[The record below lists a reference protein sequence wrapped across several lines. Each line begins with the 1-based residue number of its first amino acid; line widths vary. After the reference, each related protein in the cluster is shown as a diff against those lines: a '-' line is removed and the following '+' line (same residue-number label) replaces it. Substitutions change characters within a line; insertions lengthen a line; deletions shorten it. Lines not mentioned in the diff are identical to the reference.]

1 MPRKIPSVV
10 LVGRPNVG
18 KSTLFNR
25 ITGSRRAIVAPMAG
39 TTRDSLA
46 RPAVWRGS
54 TFQLSDTGG
63 LYGASED
70 PLHELVVI
78 QGKRAIV
85 GADLLVLVVDGRE
98 GLVPG
103 DQTIARELREANRP
117 VILAINK
124 SDDNRARHAT
134 LDFYVL
140 GIDPVVEISAEHGQG
155 VADLLDEIVARL
167 ARPMAAAQV
176 RPDDLGDSVEELDS
190 EKSSDSQTNPESQR
204 NPESQTNPESQIPN
218 PDSEVAVAIVGRP
231 NVGKSSLVNRLL
243 KEERLLV
250 SDMPG
255 TTRDA
260 IDTVLTWH
268 RRRFRIVDTAGMRKP
283 GRVARGGQVEFV
295 SVAGSRRAI
304 AEADVVALVLDAS
317 TGPTDHDA
325 AIGGEA
331 DRAGRGVVI
340 IANKGDLV
348 KERGPK
354 VSEVFDDDARRHM
367 RFLDYAPILHISALT
382 GERTPK
388 ILETID
394 RIHETRRK
402 RVPTPALNKFLQE
415 VTAANPPVSPGSKH
429 VRILYAAQIGVAPP
443 SFVFFTNVAT
453 TFHFSYER
461 FLTNQLREHFGF
473 VGTPIRIQVRRRDRK
488 VAGERTAAK
497 SQQAKN
503 EKAKGKRENSI
514 DRSQKVEGRAQM
526 SKSQRQRAERQLAS
540 RKDRHGRRRPRK

>member
-1 MPRKIPSVV
+1 MARQTPSVV

-25 ITGSRRAIVAPMAG
+25 ITGSRRAIVAPIAG

-46 RPAVWRGS
+46 RPAVWRGAA
-54 TFQLSDTGG
+54 FQLSDTGG

-70 PLHELVVI
+70 PLHDLVVRHG
-78 QGKRAIV
+78 QRAIV
-85 GADLLVLVVDGRE
+85 GADLLVMVVDGRE
-98 GLVPG
+98 GLVSG
-103 DQTIARELREANRP
+103 DETIAKELREADRP

-124 SDDNRARHAT
+124 TDDKRARHAAM
-134 LDFYVL
+134 DFYTL
-140 GIDPVVEISAEHGQG
+140 GLDPIVEISAEHGQG
-155 VADLLDEIVARL
+155 VADLLDEIVTRLEVDGSLAAR
-167 ARPMAAAQV
+167 AAGRAPSTDEGQHPEDA
-176 RPDDLGDSVEELDS
+176 PDAGPLPSAA
-190 EKSSDSQTNPESQR
+190 
-204 NPESQTNPESQIPN
+204 
-218 PDSEVAVAIVGRP
+218 DSEVAVAIVGRP
-231 NVGKSSLVNRLL
+231 NVGKSSLVNRML
-243 KEERLLV
+243 KQERVLV

-260 IDTVLTWH
+260 IDTGLTWH

-304 AEADVVALVLDAS
+304 MEADVVALVLDAS

-340 IANKGDLV
+340 IANKWDLV
-348 KERGPK
+348 KARGPK
-354 VSEVFDDDARRHM
+354 FSEVFDDETRRHM

-394 RIHETRRK
+394 AIAATRRT
-402 RVPTPALNKFLQE
+402 RVATPALNRFLEE
-415 VTAANPPVSPGSKH
+415 VTAANPPVSPGRKH

-453 TFHFSYER
+453 TFHFSYQR
-461 FLTNQLREHFGF
+461 FLINQLRERFGF
-473 VGTPIRIQVRRRDRK
+473 VGTPIRIQVRRREKKGRDDRAPRGSR
-488 VAGERTAAK
+488 AG
-497 SQQAKN
+497 
-503 EKAKGKRENSI
+503 
-514 DRSQKVEGRAQM
+514 
-526 SKSQRQRAERQLAS
+526 
-540 RKDRHGRRRPRK
+540 H

>member
-1 MPRKIPSVV
+1 MSRRTPAVV
-10 LVGRPNVG
+10 LAGRPNVG

-25 ITGSRRAIVAPMAG
+25 ITGSRRAIVAPVAG

-46 RPAVWRGS
+46 RPAVWRGV

-70 PLHELVVI
+70 PLHELVVR
-78 QGKRAIV
+78 QGQRAIL

-98 GLVPG
+98 GLVSG
-103 DQTIARELREANRP
+103 DETIARELRATGRP
-117 VILAINK
+117 VLIAVNK
-124 SDDNRARHAT
+124 TDDRRTRHAT
-134 LDFYVL
+134 MDFYSL

-155 VADLLDEIVARL
+155 VADLLDEIVARMGEGIRGSGFGIRT
-167 ARPMAAAQV
+167 AEGGFEDEASP
-176 RPDDLGDSVEELDS
+176 E
-190 EKSSDSQTNPESQR
+190 SSSNPESR
-204 NPESQTNPESQIPN
+204 VPNPES
-218 PDSEVAVAIVGRP
+218 DEVAVAIVGRP

-243 KEERLLV
+243 KAERVLV

-283 GRVARGGQVEFV
+283 GRVARGGQIEFV

-304 AEADVVALVLDAS
+304 MEADVVALVLDAS
-317 TGPTDHDA
+317 TGATDHDA

-340 IANKGDLV
+340 IANKWDLV
-348 KERGPK
+348 KDRGPK
-354 VSEVFDDDARRHM
+354 FSEVFDDETRRHM

-382 GERTPK
+382 GERAPK
-388 ILETID
+388 ILETMD

-402 RVPTPALNKFLQE
+402 RVPTPALNTFLE
-415 VTAANPPVSPGSKH
+415 AVTAANPPVSPGRKH
-429 VRILYAAQIGVAPP
+429 VRIMYAAQIGVAPP

-461 FLTNQLREHFGF
+461 FLANQLREHFGF
-473 VGTPIRIQVRRRDRK
+473 LGTPIRIQVRRREK
-488 VAGERTAAK
+488 KMAGRRTA
-497 SQQAKN
+497 SEN
-503 EKAKGKRENSI
+503 LKGKR
-514 DRSQKVEGRAQM
+514 QKAKVKSRRAEGRGEMA
-526 SKSQRQRAERQLAS
+526 KSQRQRADRLGAT